1 MVKDYDIVIVGAG
14 TAGLMLARELG
25 RYECKTLVLD
35 KRKDLLNFSFKT
47 LATFMDL
54 KNFGLS
60 DDIIAQPIDKIIV
73 HSKRYKSQIKG
84 DLYILDKEILHKEL
98 LKSLDYNFV
107 TIKTDVNI
115 QNIFEDN
122 STQKY
127 THVADK
133 RGVTYQGKIFI
144 DASGT
149 SGVLSKKAGLL
160 NKKYE
165 IATGVEYNVKYMG
178 NPNEMHIMV
187 GKVYEGGYG
196 WIFPLKNE
204 RAIIGYGAYDAKL
217 AKGLKESLN
226 KIIELPN
233 IKNLV
238 IKDNEVV
245 EGGSIPSTPV
255 IEKFVSNN
263 LVCVGDSVS
272 QVNPI
277 GGEGYKFIFEAAFMA
292 SKAIKKSLQ
301 KNDLN
306 LLSEYEKDWKSRF
319 SYNYKRS
326 KIAQKRVY
334 NTLTRS
340 DFLTD
345 LGMILS
351 KLRSNKK
358 NFQSISGEYK

>member
-1 MVKDYDIVIVGAG
+1 
-14 TAGLMLARELG
+14 
-25 RYECKTLVLD
+25 
-35 KRKDLLNFSFKT
+35 
-47 LATFMDL
+47 MDL
-54 KNFGLS
+54 KDFGLS
-60 DDIIAQPIDKIIV
+60 DDIIAQPINKITV

-84 DLYILDKEILHKEL
+84 DLFILDKEILHKEL
-98 LKSLDYNFV
+98 LESLDYNFV
-107 TIKTDVNI
+107 TIKTDVNV
-115 QNIFEDN
+115 QNIFEEY
-122 STQKY
+122 SKQKY
-127 THVADK
+127 THVKDK
-133 RGVTYQGKIFI
+133 KGVDYKGKVFI

-149 SGVLSKKAGLL
+149 SGVLSKKVGLL

-165 IATGVEYNVKYMG
+165 VATGVEYNVKYIG

-204 RAIIGYGAYDAKL
+204 RAIIGYGAYDKTL
-217 AKGLKESLN
+217 AKGLKERLN
-226 KIIELPN
+226 KIVELPN
-233 IKNLV
+233 VKKLV
-238 IKDNEVV
+238 IKDNDVV
-245 EGGSIPSTPV
+245 EGGTIPSTPV

-301 KNDLN
+301 NDDLSF
-306 LLSEYEKDWKSRF
+306 LSEYETAWRDRF
-319 SYNYKRS
+319 SKNYKRS
-326 KIAQKRVY
+326 KIAQKRIY

-340 DFLTD
+340 DLLTD

-351 KLRSNKK
+351 KIRSNKK
-358 NFQSISGEYK
+358 NFQSISGEYN